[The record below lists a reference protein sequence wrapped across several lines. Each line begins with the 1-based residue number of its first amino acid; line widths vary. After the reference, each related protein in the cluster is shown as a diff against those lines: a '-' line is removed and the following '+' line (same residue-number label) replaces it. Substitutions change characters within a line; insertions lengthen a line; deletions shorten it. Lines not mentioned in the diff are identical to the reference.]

1 MVVCNYIFNNLIL
14 KKKIQ
19 MLLKK
24 KIIHLSNNKRI
35 SRYIFIKKLIDSKY
49 IKKMSYRDFKEK
61 KILGRYF
68 GLKSNLKN
76 LNFRKI

>member
-1 MVVCNYIFNNLIL
+1 
-14 KKKIQ
+14 